1 MWRMKGWDAVVRDAW
16 TRAGWAAHRMLHAPS
31 APLIAGLITAVLLTL
46 FWGGLDM
53 PGIIHDE
60 KSYLV
65 QARLLAQGMWT
76 APAPP
81 LPAFW
86 EMAHVFVEPR
96 IFSKYPPGHAPILVP
111 GIWLGLQGLMPVLL
125 AGLSAALIFL
135 IARMLFDGSVA
146 LLAWGIWTASPEVLR
161 WHGGYLSQVTTTPL
175 WLASIACLIAWT
187 RSARQGYLV
196 ALVACVGW
204 IGITR
209 PVTGVALGL
218 PIAVVVLA
226 TSWRRRSLAGWGR
239 SAIVGGC
246 IVALVPLW
254 GNATLGSPTSLPYIE
269 YSKWYFP
276 FDLPGFTRDSTPPTR
291 TLPDDLA
298 QLGASLQVLYAPHT
312 ADRVP
317 QEFLRRGLESLRHAV
332 GAAAPLLPLV
342 VFGAWIAGA
351 GVATVGIGSWLLL
364 VASHLIMPQPPGWS
378 VYSMETFAVPA
389 FFLALAL
396 VRGGASLRYRL
407 RPETG
412 FGSSA
417 RLALALVLF
426 VCLLQRDG
434 IAAARELQAVRGADA
449 MTLDRLLDSLPSPR
463 VVVFVRRSRPMTAH
477 RALWEMHGPPLTT
490 DRWVVRDLG
499 DERNAELLAFAA
511 GRTPYLLDER
521 TMRLEP
527 LRAE

>member
-1 MWRMKGWDAVVRDAW
+1 MKGWDAAVREPW
-16 TRAGWAAHRMLHAPS
+16 TRAEWAVERLLHAPS
-31 APLIAGLITAVLLTL
+31 APLIAGLVTAVLLTL

-65 QARLLAQGMWT
+65 QARLIAHGMWT

-96 IFSKYPPGHAPILVP
+96 IFSKYPPGHAPFLVP
-111 GIWLGLQGLMPVLL
+111 GIWLGLQGLMPVVL
-125 AGLSAALIFL
+125 AGVSAGLIFM

-146 LLAWGIWTASPEVLR
+146 LLAWGIWTASPDVLR

-175 WLASIACLIAWT
+175 WLAAIVCLIAWT
-187 RSARQGYLV
+187 RSERRSYLV
-196 ALVACVGW
+196 AVVACVGW

-209 PVTGVALGL
+209 PVTGVALGI
-218 PIAVVVLA
+218 PIGVVVLV

-254 GNATLGSPTSLPYIE
+254 GKATLGSWTALPYIE
-269 YSKWYFP
+269 YSRWYFP
-276 FDLPGFTRDSTPPTR
+276 FDLPGFTRDSTPPMR
-291 TLPDDLA
+291 TLPADLER
-298 QLGASLQVLYAPHT
+298 LSASLQVLYAPHT
-312 ADRVP
+312 ADRMP
-317 QEFLRRGLESLRHAV
+317 EEFLRRGLESLRHSV

-351 GVATVGIGSWLLL
+351 GVAAVGLGSWLLL

-378 VYSMETFAVPA
+378 VYSLETFAVAP

-396 VRGGASLRYRL
+396 VRGGARLRFRL
-407 RPETG
+407 RPKTG
-412 FGSSA
+412 LGSSA
-417 RLALALVLF
+417 RLAMGLALF

-434 IAAARELQAVRGADA
+434 IAAARDLQAVRSAGAL
-449 MTLDRLLDSLPSPR
+449 TLDRLLDSLPSQR
-463 VVVFVRRSRPMTAH
+463 VVVFVRRSRPMAAH
-477 RALWEMHGPPLTT
+477 RALWEIYGPPLTT
-490 DRWVVRDLG
+490 DRWVLRDLG
-499 DERNAELLAFAA
+499 DQSNAELLTFAD

-521 TMRLEP
+521 TMRLERF
-527 LRAE
+527 RAE